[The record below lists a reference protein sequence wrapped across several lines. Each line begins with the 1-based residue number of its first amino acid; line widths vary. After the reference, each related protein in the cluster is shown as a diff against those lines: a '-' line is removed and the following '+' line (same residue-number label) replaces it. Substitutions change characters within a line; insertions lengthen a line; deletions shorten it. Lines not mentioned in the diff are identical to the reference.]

1 MHIYIG
7 RNSIFWFNIW
17 CWENEL
23 YKNNEFIDSDI
34 VDDGYWNGEN
44 GGKQIFEDDSIF
56 CYLGRGYV
64 GSSPGHE
71 GGWNYG
77 KIIIYSLRLYNRQ
90 LRSNHLSMYWT
101 HWANGSCFNYCNY
114 YWCTNWY
121 IN

>member
-1 MHIYIG
+1 MFIYIR
-7 RNSIFWFNIW
+7 RNNIFWFNIW
-17 CWENEL
+17 CWENEFKL

-71 GGWNYG
+71 GGWSYG

-90 LRSNHLSMYWT
+90 LNEEELK
-101 HWANGSCFNYCNY
+101 NNYDKTIAEHN
-114 YWCTNWY
+114 
-121 IN
+121 IDG